1 MTVVPATAGAG
12 STGPAARPSTGAKG
26 PPAGPGR
33 LLDRLP
39 AGLRLPLAERARL
52 LTTGALNPVTWRA
65 ETHRWATTADAV
77 HRATTEL
84 RALPATGHDLRV
96 GVKDTVDVAG
106 FTTRLGLRR
115 YRHHPAR
122 SAAPL
127 RALRGA
133 SVVAKLVTPELS
145 IGQDHGC
152 ANPLFPAVDPSG
164 SSTGSAVAVAAHI
177 CDVALGTDTV
187 ASVRYPAAACGI
199 VGLRLTHDPRL
210 LDGVFQ
216 LSPLLDAPGWLART
230 ADDLAYFWNRAGLGG
245 LGPALDDSPAR
256 TGLRIGVVREAL
268 DSALAPAVRSGLDHL
283 RAALEAAGHA
293 VVPVRLDELW
303 HHRSTAYEL
312 CARTAW
318 DRYRAVR
325 DRLDD
330 RLDASTLLALEAG
343 AAIGDARYAGIV
355 DTLRRTREQVPALF
369 AGHGVDLWLLPV
381 DPRLPRTPQE
391 SSASGSTIPHPD
403 DPDFDQRVG
412 FSPVAS
418 FAGLPAITFPVAVT
432 PAPRVPVPLQAVGP
446 AGSEPLLIR
455 FAQLAS
461 AAVGD
466 LGILPGPA
474 DAPGRPGRKAP

>member
-1 MTVVPATAGAG
+1 MTITPPPVVADI
-12 STGPAARPSTGAKG
+12 SGPAAQASTGAGG
-26 PPAGPGR
+26 PPPDPGG
-33 LLDRLP
+33 LPDRPP
-39 AGLRLPLAERARL
+39 AGLRLSLAERARF
-52 LTTGALNPVTWRA
+52 LTTGELNPVTWRA
-65 ETHRWATTADAV
+65 EAHRWATTADGV
-77 HRATTEL
+77 YRATTEL
-84 RALPATGHDLRV
+84 RALPATGHELRI

-106 FTTRLGLRR
+106 FATRLGLRR

-122 SAAPL
+122 SGAPL

-177 CDVALGTDTV
+177 CDIALGTDTV
-187 ASVRYPAAACGI
+187 ASVRYPAAACGV

-230 ADDLAYFWNRAGLGG
+230 ADDLAYFWNRAGLSG
-245 LGPALDDSPAR
+245 LGPAHDSPPDPP
-256 TGLRIGVVREAL
+256 GLRIGIVREAL

-283 RAALEAAGHA
+283 RATLEQAGHS
-293 VVPVRLDELW
+293 VVTVRLDKLW
-303 HHRSTAYEL
+303 HHRATTYEL

-318 DRYRAVR
+318 DRYQAVR
-325 DRLDD
+325 QRLNDHLDD
-330 RLDASTLLALEAG
+330 STLLALEAG
-343 AAIGDARYAGIV
+343 AEIGDERYTEILDA
-355 DTLRRTREQVPALF
+355 LRLTREGVPALF
-369 AGHGVDLWLLPV
+369 TEQGVDLWLLPV
-381 DPRLPRTPQE
+381 DPRLPRAPHE
-391 SSASGSTIPHPD
+391 SSASASTIPRPD

-432 PAPRVPVPLQAVGP
+432 SAPRIPVPLQAVGP

-455 FAQLAS
+455 FAQLVS
-461 AAVGD
+461 RAVGD
-466 LGILPGPA
+466 LGIWPAPA
-474 DAPGRPGRKAP
+474 DAPGSPERKVL